1 MAQHAALGQAVGGDG
16 VGVAAERVLDV
27 EVGAV
32 DGRAV
37 HGRLA
42 VDGHAVARAVAEAD
56 VEGAAEGVELVRE
69 REAEGGDGDVVARG
83 EGWEV
88 SASG

>member
-1 MAQHAALGQAVGGDG
+1 MAQHAALGQAAGGDG

-37 HGRLA
+37 EGGLA

-56 VEGAAEGVELVRE
+56 VEGAAEGVELVRK
-69 REAEGGDGDVVARG
+69 REAEGGDGDVVACG
-83 EGWEV
+83 ED
-88 SASG
+88 